1 MKSIIRNYLI
11 NLGALWITT
20 QALPAISVLGGPKGL
35 FIGGLAFMVANILLV
50 PILKILLLPLNLLT
64 LGLFA
69 WLSNVLAL
77 YFLVNVVPYFKVTT
91 YNFSGIFWQGFSIP
105 SVEMSVFQV
114 VIIVSFLLG
123 FIIHFTN
130 WLIK

>member
-1 MKSIIRNYLI
+1 MKSIFRNYLV
-11 NLGALWITT
+11 NLVALWVTT
-20 QALPAISVLGGPKGL
+20 QILPSISVLGGAKGL
-35 FIGGLAFMVANILLV
+35 FIGALAFMVANILLV
-50 PILKILLLPLNLLT
+50 PLLKILLLPLNLLT

-91 YNFSGIFWQGFSIP
+91 YNFSGFYWQGFSIP
-105 SVEMSVFQV
+105 TVDLTVFQV
-114 VIIVSFLLG
+114 VIIASFILS
-123 FIIHFTN
+123 FAIHFTN